1 MFAITQQAPGGPD
14 TLTWERVPDPTPGPN
29 EVIIEIAASAVNRA
43 DVLQREGKYPP
54 PPGGSDIIGL
64 ECSGT
69 IQSVGAALTL
79 DRIGERVTAL
89 LSGGGYATRVAV
101 PIGQVMS
108 VPEGVDIVT
117 AGALPEVACTVWSN
131 LVHVAKLRE
140 GELMLI
146 HGGGS
151 GIGTIG
157 IQIARALGARVAVT
171 AGSQRK
177 LDACADLGAEI
188 LINYNEQDFV
198 EAINDQTGGKGADVI
213 LDNMGAKYLMRNID
227 ALARNGRQVT
237 IGMQGG
243 VSAELDMSAMM
254 AKNVGLFGTSMR
266 RRPDSEK
273 ATICREVEK
282 HVWPWIEDGAVKP
295 VVDRVMPMPEAGAAQ
310 ALLES
315 GEVIGKIALETP

>member
-1 MFAITQQAPGGPD
+1 MFAITQQSPGGPE
-14 TLTWERVPDPTPGPN
+14 TLAWEKLPDPTPGPN
-29 EVIIEIAASAVNRA
+29 EVVIEIAGSAVNRA
-43 DVLQREGKYPP
+43 DILQREGKYPP
-54 PPGGSDIIGL
+54 PPGATDIIGL
-64 ECSGT
+64 ECAGT
-69 IQSVGAALTL
+69 ITSVGAALTL

-89 LSGGGYATRVAV
+89 LAGGGYATRVAV

-108 VPEGVDIVT
+108 VPEGVDLVT

-140 GELMLI
+140 GETILI

-151 GIGTIG
+151 GIGTMA
-157 IQIARALGARVAVT
+157 IQIARALGAQVAIT

-177 LDACADLGAEI
+177 LDACADLGADHV
-188 LINYNEQDFV
+188 INYNEQDFV
-198 EAINDQTGGKGADVI
+198 EVIKDATGGRGADVI

-227 ALARNGRQVT
+227 ALNRNGRQVT

-243 VSAELDMSAMM
+243 SAAELDMSAMA
-254 AKNVGLFGTSMR
+254 AKNVGVFATSLR
-266 RRPDSEK
+266 RRPDPEK

-282 HVWPWIEDGAVKP
+282 HVWPWIESGVITP

-310 ALLES
+310 TLVEN
-315 GEVIGKIALETP
+315 GDIIGKVALATP

>member
-1 MFAITQQAPGGPD
+1 MFAITQQSPGGPE
-14 TLTWERVPDPTPGPN
+14 TLTWEKLPDPTPSAN

-43 DVLQREGKYPP
+43 DVLQREGHYPP

-108 VPEGVDIVT
+108 VPEGVDLVT

-140 GELMLI
+140 GEVVLI

-151 GIGTIG
+151 GIGTMG
-157 IQIARALGARVAVT
+157 IQIARALGAQVAVT

-177 LDACADLGAEI
+177 LDACAALGADI
-188 LINYNEQDFV
+188 LINYKEQDFV
-198 EAINDQTGGKGADVI
+198 EVIKDETGGRGADVI
-213 LDNMGAKYLMRNID
+213 LDNMGAKYLVRNID
-227 ALARNGRQVT
+227 ALNRNGRQVT
-237 IGMQGG
+237 IGLQGG
-243 VSAELDMSAMM
+243 VKAELDMSALM
-254 AKNVGLFGTSMR
+254 AKNVGVFGTSMR
-266 RRPDSEK
+266 RRPDNEK
-273 ATICREVEK
+273 AMICREVEK
-282 HVWPWIEDGAVKP
+282 HVWPWIEAGVVKP

-315 GEVIGKIALETP
+315 GDVIGKIGLATP

>member
-1 MFAITQQAPGGPD
+1 MYAITQQAPGGPE
-14 TLTWERVPDPTPGPN
+14 TLQWEKVPDPTPGPN

-43 DVLQREGKYPP
+43 DILQRQGFYPP
-54 PPGGSDIIGL
+54 PPGGSEIIGL
-64 ECSGT
+64 ECAGT

-108 VPEGVDIVT
+108 VPEGVDMVT
-117 AGALPEVACTVWSN
+117 AGTLPEVACTVWSN
-131 LVHVAKLRE
+131 LVHVARLRE
-140 GELMLI
+140 GETVLI

-151 GIGTIG
+151 GIGTMA
-157 IQIARALGARVAVT
+157 IQIARALGAQVAIT
-171 AGSQRK
+171 AGSKRK
-177 LDACADLGAEI
+177 LDACADLGADI
-188 LINYNEQDFV
+188 CINYNDDDFV
-198 EAINDQTGGKGADVI
+198 TAIKDNTGGRGADVI

-227 ALARNGRQVT
+227 ALNRNGRQVT

-243 VSAELDMSAMM
+243 TTAELDMSALM

-282 HVWPWIEDGAVKP
+282 HVWPWIEAGVVKP
-295 VVDRVMPMPEAGAAQ
+295 VVDRVMPMQEAGAAQ
-310 ALLES
+310 QLLED
-315 GEVIGKIALETP
+315 GTVIGKVALETP

>member
-1 MFAITQQAPGGPD
+1 MFAITQQSPGGPE
-14 TLTWERVPDPTPGPN
+14 TLTWEKLPDPTPSAN

-43 DVLQREGKYPP
+43 DVLQREGHYPP

-108 VPEGVDIVT
+108 VPEGVDLVT

-140 GELMLI
+140 GEVVLI

-151 GIGTIG
+151 GIGTMG
-157 IQIARALGARVAVT
+157 IQIARALGAQVAVT
-171 AGSQRK
+171 AGNQRK
-177 LDACADLGAEI
+177 LDACAALGADI
-188 LINYNEQDFV
+188 LINYKEQDFV
-198 EAINDQTGGKGADVI
+198 EVIKDETGGRGADVI
-213 LDNMGAKYLMRNID
+213 LDNMGAKYLVRNID
-227 ALARNGRQVT
+227 ALNRNGRQVT
-237 IGMQGG
+237 IGLQGG
-243 VSAELDMSAMM
+243 VTAELDMSALM
-254 AKNVGLFGTSMR
+254 AKNVGVFGTSMR
-266 RRPDSEK
+266 RRPDNEK
-273 ATICREVEK
+273 AMICREVEK
-282 HVWPWIEDGAVKP
+282 HVWPWIEAGVVKP

-315 GEVIGKIALETP
+315 GDVIGKIGLTTP

>member
-1 MFAITQQAPGGPD
+1 MFAITQQSPGGPE
-14 TLTWERVPDPTPGPN
+14 TLTWEKVPDPTPSAN

-43 DVLQREGKYPP
+43 DVLQREGHYPP

-89 LSGGGYATRVAV
+89 LAGGGYATRVAV

-108 VPEGVDIVT
+108 VPEGVDLVT

-140 GELMLI
+140 GEVVLI

-151 GIGTIG
+151 GIGTMG
-157 IQIARALGARVAVT
+157 IQIARALGAQVAVT

-177 LDACADLGAEI
+177 LDACAALGAHI
-188 LINYNEQDFV
+188 LINYKEQDFV
-198 EAINDQTGGKGADVI
+198 EVIKDETGGRGADVI
-213 LDNMGAKYLMRNID
+213 LDNMGAKYLVRNID
-227 ALARNGRQVT
+227 ALNRNGRQVT
-237 IGMQGG
+237 IGLQGG
-243 VSAELDMSAMM
+243 VTAELDMSALM
-254 AKNVGLFGTSMR
+254 AKNVGVFGTSMR
-266 RRPDSEK
+266 RRPDNEK
-273 ATICREVEK
+273 AMICREVEK
-282 HVWPWIEDGAVKP
+282 HVWPWIEAGVVRP

-315 GEVIGKIALETP
+315 GDVIGKIGLTTP

>member
-1 MFAITQQAPGGPD
+1 MFAITQQNPGGPE
-14 TLTWERVPDPTPGPN
+14 TLTWEKVPDPTPSAN
-29 EVIIEIAASAVNRA
+29 EVIIEISASAVNRA
-43 DVLQREGKYPP
+43 DVLQREGHYPP

-89 LSGGGYATRVAV
+89 LAGGGYATRVAA

-108 VPEGVDIVT
+108 VPEGVDLVT

-140 GELMLI
+140 GEVVLI

-151 GIGTIG
+151 GIGTMG
-157 IQIARALGARVAVT
+157 IQVARALGAQVAVT

-177 LDACADLGAEI
+177 LDTCAALGADI

-198 EAINDQTGGKGADVI
+198 QVMKDETGGRGADVI

-227 ALARNGRQVT
+227 ALNRNGRQVT
-237 IGMQGG
+237 IGLQGG
-243 VSAELDMSAMM
+243 VKAELDMSALM
-254 AKNVGLFGTSMR
+254 AKNVGVFGTSMR
-266 RRPDSEK
+266 RRPDNEK
-273 ATICREVEK
+273 AMICREVEK
-282 HVWPWIEDGAVKP
+282 HVWPWIEAGVIKP

>member
-1 MFAITQQAPGGPD
+1 MFAITQQSPGGPE
-14 TLTWERVPDPTPGPN
+14 TLTWEKLPDPTPSAN

-43 DVLQREGKYPP
+43 DVLQREGHYPP

-108 VPEGVDIVT
+108 VPEGVDLVT

-140 GELMLI
+140 GEVVLI

-151 GIGTIG
+151 GIGTMG
-157 IQIARALGARVAVT
+157 IQIARALGAQVAVT

-177 LDACADLGAEI
+177 LDACAALGADI
-188 LINYNEQDFV
+188 LINYKEQDFV
-198 EAINDQTGGKGADVI
+198 EVIKDETGGRGADVI
-213 LDNMGAKYLMRNID
+213 LDNMGAKYLVRNID
-227 ALARNGRQVT
+227 ALNRNGRQVT
-237 IGMQGG
+237 IGLQGG
-243 VSAELDMSAMM
+243 ATAELDMSALM
-254 AKNVGLFGTSMR
+254 AKNVGVFGTSMR
-266 RRPDSEK
+266 RRPDNEK
-273 ATICREVEK
+273 AMICREVEK
-282 HVWPWIEDGAVKP
+282 HVWPWIEAGVVKP

-315 GEVIGKIALETP
+315 GDVIGKIGLTTP

>member
-140 GELMLI
+140 GELLLI

>member
-1 MFAITQQAPGGPD
+1 MFAITQTKPGGPE
-14 TLTWERVPDPTPGPN
+14 TLQWEKVSDPTPAPN

-43 DVLQREGKYPP
+43 DILQREGNYPP
-54 PPGGSDIIGL
+54 PPGASDILGL

-69 IQSVGAALTL
+69 IASVGAALTL

-89 LSGGGYATRVAV
+89 LPGGGYATRVAV

-131 LVHVAKLRE
+131 LVHVARLRE
-140 GELMLI
+140 GETLLI

-151 GIGTIG
+151 GIGTMA
-157 IQIARALGARVAVT
+157 IQIARALGAQVAVT

-177 LDACADLGAEI
+177 LDACAALGASI
-188 LINYNEQDFV
+188 LINYNDDDFV
-198 EAINDQTGGKGADVI
+198 QRIKDETAGRGADVI

-243 VSAELDMSAMM
+243 VKGELDISAMLR
-254 AKNVGLFGTSMR
+254 KNVGVFATSLR
-266 RRPDSEK
+266 GRPDSEK

-282 HVWPWIEDGAVKP
+282 HVWPWIEAGVVKP

-310 ALLES
+310 TLVES
-315 GEVIGKIALETP
+315 GDIIGKVALATP

>member
-1 MFAITQQAPGGPD
+1 MFAITQTAPGGPE
-14 TLTWERVPDPTPGPN
+14 TLQWEKVQDPTPGPN

-54 PPGGSDIIGL
+54 PPGGSEIIGL

-69 IQSVGAALTL
+69 IASVGAALTL

-89 LSGGGYATRVAV
+89 LSGGGYATRVAT

-108 VPEGVDIVT
+108 VPEGVDPVT

-131 LVHVAKLRE
+131 LVHVAKVRE
-140 GELMLI
+140 GEVVLI

-151 GIGTIG
+151 GIGTMA
-157 IQIARALGARVAVT
+157 IQVARALGAQVAVT

-177 LDACADLGAEI
+177 LDACADLGADI
-188 LINYNEQDFV
+188 LIDYHDQDFV
-198 EAINDQTGGKGADVI
+198 EAIKDNTGGRGADVI

-227 ALARNGRQVT
+227 ALNRNGRQVT

-243 VSAELDMSAMM
+243 VSAELDISAMM
-254 AKNVGLFGTSMR
+254 AKNVGVFGTSLR

-282 HVWPWIEDGAVKP
+282 HVWPWIEAGVVTP

-310 ALLES
+310 QILED
-315 GEVIGKIALETP
+315 GDVIGKIALQTP

>member
-1 MFAITQQAPGGPD
+1 MFAITQQSPGGPE
-14 TLTWERVPDPTPGPN
+14 TLTWEKVPDPTPGPN

-43 DVLQREGKYPP
+43 DVLQREGSYPP
-54 PPGGSDIIGL
+54 PPGCSDTIGL

-89 LSGGGYATRVAV
+89 LAGGGYATRVAV

-108 VPEGVDIVT
+108 VPEGVDLVT
-117 AGALPEVACTVWSN
+117 AGALPEVTCTVWSN

-140 GELMLI
+140 GEVILI

-151 GIGTIG
+151 GIGTMG
-157 IQIARALGARVAVT
+157 IQIARELGARVAVT

-177 LDACADLGAEI
+177 LDACAALGADI

-198 EAINDQTGGKGADVI
+198 EVMKDETGGRGADVI

-227 ALARNGRQVT
+227 ALNRNGRQVT

-243 VSAELDMSAMM
+243 VKGEVDISAMLR
-254 AKNVGLFGTSMR
+254 KNVGLFATSMR
-266 RRPDSEK
+266 GRPDSEK

-282 HVWPWIEDGAVKP
+282 HVWPWIEAGEVKP

-315 GEVIGKIALETP
+315 GDVIGKIALATP

>member
-54 PPGGSDIIGL
+54 SPGGSDIIGL

-140 GELMLI
+140 GELLLI

>member
-1 MFAITQQAPGGPD
+1 MFAITQQSPGGPE
-14 TLTWERVPDPTPGPN
+14 TLTWEKLPDPTPSAN

-43 DVLQREGKYPP
+43 DVLQREGHYPP

-108 VPEGVDIVT
+108 VPEGVDLVT

-140 GELMLI
+140 GEVVLI

-151 GIGTIG
+151 GIGTMG
-157 IQIARALGARVAVT
+157 IQIARALGAQVAVT

-177 LDACADLGAEI
+177 LDACAALGADI

-198 EAINDQTGGKGADVI
+198 EVIKDETGGRGADVI

-227 ALARNGRQVT
+227 ALNRNGRQVT
-237 IGMQGG
+237 IGLQGG
-243 VSAELDMSAMM
+243 VKAELDMSALM
-254 AKNVGLFGTSMR
+254 AKNVGVFGTSMR
-266 RRPDSEK
+266 RRPDNEK
-273 ATICREVEK
+273 AMICREVEK
-282 HVWPWIEDGAVKP
+282 HVWPWIEAGVVKP

-315 GEVIGKIALETP
+315 GDVIGKIGLTTP

>member
-1 MFAITQQAPGGPD
+1 MFAITQASPGGPK
-14 TLTWERVPDPTPGPN
+14 TLQWEKVADPTPGPS

-43 DVLQREGKYPP
+43 DILQREGKYPP
-54 PPGGSDIIGL
+54 PPGGSPIIGL

-117 AGALPEVACTVWSN
+117 AGTLPEVACTVWSN

-140 GELMLI
+140 GELVLI

-151 GIGTIG
+151 GIGTMG

-171 AGSQRK
+171 AGSKHK
-177 LDACADLGAEI
+177 LDACAKLGAEI

-198 EAINDQTGGKGADVI
+198 EVIKDETGGKGADVI
-213 LDNMGAKYLMRNID
+213 LDNMGAKYLMRNITS
-227 ALARNGRQVT
+227 LARNGRQVT

-243 VSAELDMSAMM
+243 VTAELDISALM
-254 AKNVGLFGTSMR
+254 ANNIGLFGTSMR

-273 ATICREVEK
+273 AMICREVEK
-282 HVWPWIEDGAVKP
+282 HVWPWIEAGVVTP

-315 GEVIGKIALETP
+315 GDVIGKIALQTP

>member
-1 MFAITQQAPGGPD
+1 MFAITQQSPGGPE
-14 TLTWERVPDPTPGPN
+14 TLTWGKLPDPTPSAN

-43 DVLQREGKYPP
+43 DVLQREGHYPP

-108 VPEGVDIVT
+108 VPEGVDLVT

-140 GELMLI
+140 GEVVLI

-151 GIGTIG
+151 GIGTMG
-157 IQIARALGARVAVT
+157 IQIARALGAQVAVT

-177 LDACADLGAEI
+177 LDACAALGADI
-188 LINYNEQDFV
+188 LINYKEQDFV
-198 EAINDQTGGKGADVI
+198 EVIKDETGGRGADVI
-213 LDNMGAKYLMRNID
+213 LDNMGAKYLVRNID
-227 ALARNGRQVT
+227 ALNRNGRQVT
-237 IGMQGG
+237 IGLQGG
-243 VSAELDMSAMM
+243 VTAELDMSALM
-254 AKNVGLFGTSMR
+254 AKNVGVFGTSMR
-266 RRPDSEK
+266 RRPDNEK
-273 ATICREVEK
+273 AMICREVEK
-282 HVWPWIEDGAVKP
+282 HVWPWIEAGVVKP

-315 GEVIGKIALETP
+315 GDVIGKIGLTTP

>member
-1 MFAITQQAPGGPD
+1 MFAITQQSPGGPE
-14 TLTWERVPDPTPGPN
+14 TLTWEKLPDPTPSAN

-43 DVLQREGKYPP
+43 DVLQREGHYPP

-108 VPEGVDIVT
+108 VPEGVDLVT

-140 GELMLI
+140 GEVVLI

-151 GIGTIG
+151 GIGTMG
-157 IQIARALGARVAVT
+157 IQIARALGAQVAVT

-177 LDACADLGAEI
+177 LDACAALGADI
-188 LINYNEQDFV
+188 LINYKEQDFV
-198 EAINDQTGGKGADVI
+198 EVIKDETGGRGADVI
-213 LDNMGAKYLMRNID
+213 LDNMGAKYLVRNID
-227 ALARNGRQVT
+227 ALNRNGRQVT
-237 IGMQGG
+237 IGLQGG
-243 VSAELDMSAMM
+243 VKAELDMSALM
-254 AKNVGLFGTSMR
+254 AKNVGVFGTSMR
-266 RRPDSEK
+266 RRPDNEK
-273 ATICREVEK
+273 AMICREVEK
-282 HVWPWIEDGAVKP
+282 HVWPWIEAGVVKP

-315 GEVIGKIALETP
+315 GDVIGKIGLTTP